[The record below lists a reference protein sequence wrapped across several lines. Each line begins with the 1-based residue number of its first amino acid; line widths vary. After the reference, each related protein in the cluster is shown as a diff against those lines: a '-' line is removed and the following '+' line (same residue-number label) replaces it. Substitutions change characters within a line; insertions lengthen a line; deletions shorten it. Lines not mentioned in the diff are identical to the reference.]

1 MCDMFPFIE
10 DLEKMMAMIA
20 QIEEREK
27 GFSGAVMFSTKQTV
41 KNDQNEQQLHPKEEH
56 P

>member
-10 DLEKMMAMIA
+10 ELEKMMAMIA

-27 GFSGAVMFSTKQTV
+27 GFSGAVMFTR
-41 KNDQNEQQLHPKEEH
+41 KERKGGL
-56 P
+56 